1 MKKWVSRKTGEDN
14 RYRNNKYKHIG
25 VRYCEHNMT
34 LYCGNEISSCWTE
47 MRAEFGQDKES

>member
-1 MKKWVSRKTGEDN
+1 
-14 RYRNNKYKHIG
+14 
-25 VRYCEHNMT
+25 MT